1 MKFIKNIFVTI
12 ISLLLIAALL
22 VSCAGAGTATSA
34 TTQAATTQAGTVTE
48 ESTAKPETETTTAAE
63 TEETTAARD
72 VRILVIET
80 TDIHGNIIEA
90 SSGNPETFQY
100 RLAYIAKAIDDIRA
114 SGEYDDVL
122 LLDGGDLYQGPP
134 ISDLLDGAPIRAAID
149 AMDYDAVCLGNHEFD
164 WDVTGFCA
172 DADGTV
178 APYELEEYKGDPDI
192 PIVAANLY
200 DAATGERV
208 PFTRDY
214 VILEKAGRKIAVIGY
229 LPDYSDDI
237 KASKIAPYRIDG
249 NTERFSSLVREIN
262 EKENPDMTVVLAH
275 DQPGPLAEALD
286 PGQVDL
292 VLGGHSHEIAA
303 DTASNGIPYIQ
314 GNSKAQGYASAVMV
328 IGREGTVQAE
338 DIKYTGITDNKELL
352 YDSEENL
359 ENFDETI
366 LDISYAAWNKV
377 WEELS
382 EVVGYVDV
390 PVLKD
395 RKDGVCTA
403 ANFLTSI
410 MLRAVQEDGAV
421 AAFYNYGGVRTSFKI
436 PSGEYTRQITMYD
449 IYSMVPFGNAMLL
462 YDVTGAELARLL
474 EQGLKDSSYG
484 DIMSGL
490 TFTYSF
496 DGSKYKVLSITLD
509 DGTEI
514 NTEDNET
521 IYRICISDY
530 CATKQGSIFEGKEPV
545 FPLAEAMAE
554 HDMIISQLRK
564 ERDDGDGYIPVDT
577 GTRGVEIGE

>member
-1 MKFIKNIFVTI
+1 MKKRTLDKYIK
-12 ISLLLIAALL
+12 LLLAAVL
-22 VSCAGAGTATSA
+22 VCTCLISCGKAEPQTAQTEPQTTESA
-34 TTQAATTQAGTVTE
+34 QTE
-48 ESTAKPETETTTAAE
+48 ISSETDSQTESTEKS
-63 TEETTAARD
+63 EETTAAREA
-72 VRILVIET
+72 RILVIET

-90 SSGNPETFQY
+90 SSGNPDTFQY
-100 RLAYIAKAIDDIRA
+100 RLAYIAKAINDARA

-164 WDVTGFCA
+164 WDVTGLCA

-178 APYELEEYKGDPDI
+178 APYELDEYKGDPDI

-214 VILEKAGRKIAVIGY
+214 VLVQKAGKKIAVVGY

-237 KASKIAPYRIDG
+237 KVSKIAPYKIDK
-249 NTERFSSLVREIN
+249 NTERFNELVKEIN
-262 EKENPDMTVVLAH
+262 EKESPDMTVVLAH

-286 PGQVDL
+286 PGQGDL

-328 IGREGTVQAE
+328 IGTDGTVKAE
-338 DIKYTGITDNKELL
+338 DIKYTSITDNKEIL
-352 YDSEENL
+352 YDSDENL
-359 ENFDETI
+359 ANFDETI
-366 LDISYAAWNKV
+366 LDISYVAWNKV
-377 WEELS
+377 WEDMS
-382 EVVGYVDV
+382 EVVGFVDV

-395 RKDGVCTA
+395 RKDGVSTA

-410 MLRAVQEDGAV
+410 MLRAVKEDGTV

-436 PSGEYTRQITMYD
+436 PSGEYTRQITVYD
-449 IYSMVPFGNAMLL
+449 IYSIVPFGNAMLL

-490 TFTYSF
+490 TFTYSY
-496 DGSKYKVLSITLD
+496 DGKNYKILSITLD
-509 DGTEI
+509 DGREVGI
-514 NTEDNET
+514 EDNET

-530 CATKQGSIFEGKEPV
+530 CATKPGSIFEGKEPV
-545 FPLAEAMAE
+545 FPAVEAMTE
-554 HDMIISQLRK
+554 HDLIISQLRK
-564 ERDDGDGYIPVDT
+564 ERDAGDGYIPVDT
-577 GTRGVEIGE
+577 GARGVETGE

>member
-1 MKFIKNIFVTI
+1 MRSVRKILGI
-12 ISLLLIAALL
+12 ISSLLLIAALL
-22 VSCAGAGTATSA
+22 SSCAGDGAASSAATPSA
-34 TTQAATTQAGTVTE
+34 TTPAITE
-48 ESTAKPETETTTAAE
+48 ESTTAPDTETTTAAE
-63 TEETTAARD
+63 PEETAAAREA
-72 VRILVIET
+72 RILVIET

-100 RLAYIAKAIDDIRA
+100 RLAYIAKAIDDARA

-134 ISDLLDGAPIRAAID
+134 VSDLLDGAPIRAAID
-149 AMDYDAVCLGNHEFD
+149 VMGYDAVCLGNHEFD
-164 WDVTGFCA
+164 FDVTGFCA
-172 DADGTV
+172 DADGTI
-178 APYELEEYKGDPDI
+178 APYELDEFKGDPDI

-208 PFTRDY
+208 PYTKDY
-214 VILEKAGRKIAVIGY
+214 VMLEKAGRKIAVIGY
-229 LPDYSDDI
+229 LPDYSNDI
-237 KASKIAPYRIDG
+237 KVSKIAPYRIDG
-249 NTERFSSLVREIN
+249 NTEIFSSLVREIN

-275 DQPGPLAEALD
+275 DSPGPLAEAMD
-286 PGQVDL
+286 PEQVNL

-303 DTASNGIPYIQ
+303 GTASNGIPYMQ
-314 GNSKAQGYASAVMV
+314 GYSKAQGYASAVMI
-328 IGREGTVQAE
+328 IGSDGSVHAE
-338 DIKYTGITDNKELL
+338 DITYTSITDTKEVL
-352 YDSEENL
+352 YDTDENIA
-359 ENFDETI
+359 NFDATV

-377 WEELS
+377 WEEMS

-462 YDVTGAELARLL
+462 YDVTGAELARHL
-474 EQGLKDSSYG
+474 ELGLKESSYG

-490 TFTYSF
+490 TFTYSY
-496 DGSKYKVLSITLD
+496 DGSNYKVLSITLD

-514 NTEDNET
+514 DTEDNET

-554 HDMIISQLRK
+554 HDMIIEQLRK

-577 GTRGVEIGE
+577 GARGVEIGE

>member
-1 MKFIKNIFVTI
+1 MKKRTLDKYIK
-12 ISLLLIAALL
+12 LLLAAVL
-22 VSCAGAGTATSA
+22 VCTCLISCGKAEPQTVQTEPQTTESA
-34 TTQAATTQAGTVTE
+34 QTE
-48 ESTAKPETETTTAAE
+48 ISSETDSQTESTEKS
-63 TEETTAARD
+63 EETTAFSEA
-72 VRILVIET
+72 RILVIET

-100 RLAYIAKAIDDIRA
+100 RLAYIAKAIDDARA

-134 ISDLLDGAPIRAAID
+134 VSNLLNGAPIRAALD
-149 AMDYDAVCLGNHEFD
+149 AMEYDAVCLGNHEFD

-172 DADGTV
+172 DAEGTV
-178 APYELEEYKGDPDI
+178 APYELDEFKGDPDI

-208 PFTRDY
+208 SFTKDY
-214 VILEKAGRKIAVIGY
+214 VMLEKAGRKIAVIGY
-229 LPDYSDDI
+229 LPDYSNDI
-237 KASKIAPYRIDG
+237 KVSKIAPYRIDG
-249 NTERFSSLVREIN
+249 NTERFNSLVREIN

-275 DQPGPLAEALD
+275 DSPGPLAEAMD
-286 PGQVDL
+286 PEQVNL

-303 DTASNGIPYIQ
+303 GTASNGIPYMQ
-314 GNSKAQGYASAVMV
+314 GYSKAQGYASAVMI
-328 IGREGTVQAE
+328 IGSDGSVHAE
-338 DIKYTGITDNKELL
+338 DITYTSITDTKEVL
-352 YDSEENL
+352 YDTDENIA
-359 ENFDETI
+359 NFDATV

-377 WEELS
+377 WEEMS

-421 AAFYNYGGVRTSFKI
+421 AAFYNYGGIRTSFKI

-462 YDVTGAELARLL
+462 YDITGAELARHL
-474 EQGLKDSSYG
+474 ELGLKDSSYG

-490 TFTYSF
+490 TFTYSY
-496 DGSKYKVLSITLD
+496 DSSKYKVLSITLD

-514 NTEDNET
+514 DPEDEST
-521 IYRICISDY
+521 MYRICISDY
-530 CATKQGSIFEGKEPV
+530 CATTPGSIFEGKEPV
-545 FPLAEAMAE
+545 FPLAEAMTE
-554 HDMIISQLRK
+554 HDLIIEQLRK
-564 ERDDGDGYIPVDT
+564 ERDAGDGYIPVDT
-577 GTRGVEIGE
+577 GARGVEIGE

>member
-1 MKFIKNIFVTI
+1 MKKRTLDKYIK
-12 ISLLLIAALL
+12 LLLAAVL
-22 VSCAGAGTATSA
+22 VCTCLISCGKAEPQTAQTEPQTTESA
-34 TTQAATTQAGTVTE
+34 QTE
-48 ESTAKPETETTTAAE
+48 ISSETDSQTESTEKS
-63 TEETTAARD
+63 EETTAAREA
-72 VRILVIET
+72 RILVIET

-90 SSGNPETFQY
+90 SSGNPDTFQY
-100 RLAYIAKAIDDIRA
+100 RLAYIAKAINDARA

-164 WDVTGFCA
+164 WDVTGLCA

-178 APYELEEYKGDPDI
+178 APYELDEYKGDPDI

-214 VILEKAGRKIAVIGY
+214 VLVQKAGKKIAVVGY

-237 KASKIAPYRIDG
+237 KVSKIAPYKIDK
-249 NTERFSSLVREIN
+249 NTERFNELVKEIN
-262 EKENPDMTVVLAH
+262 EKESPDMTVVLAH

-328 IGREGTVQAE
+328 IGTDGTVKAE
-338 DIKYTGITDNKELL
+338 DIKYTSITDNKEIL
-352 YDSEENL
+352 YDSDENL
-359 ENFDETI
+359 ANFDETI
-366 LDISYAAWNKV
+366 LDISYVAWNKV
-377 WEELS
+377 WEDMS
-382 EVVGYVDV
+382 EVVGFVDV

-395 RKDGVCTA
+395 RKDGVSTA

-410 MLRAVQEDGAV
+410 MLRAVKEDGTV

-436 PSGEYTRQITMYD
+436 PSGEYTRQITVYD
-449 IYSMVPFGNAMLL
+449 IYSIVPFGNAMLL

-490 TFTYSF
+490 TFTYSY
-496 DGSKYKVLSITLD
+496 DGKNYKILSITLD
-509 DGTEI
+509 DGREVGI
-514 NTEDNET
+514 EDNET

-530 CATKQGSIFEGKEPV
+530 CATKPGSIFEGKEPV
-545 FPLAEAMAE
+545 FPAVEAMTE
-554 HDMIISQLRK
+554 HDLIISQLRK
-564 ERDDGDGYIPVDT
+564 ERDAGDGYIPVDT
-577 GTRGVEIGE
+577 GARGVETGE